1 MYSKLAYAETDRY
14 LVAKIGKTIQ
24 LTHRIV
30 GLVQVLEWS
39 WKIAA
44 EYLRINGSFTGTISE
59 DFVSNVCQIFKNL
72 YGEHYDEKRTFVVSV
87 VSVERAINIS
97 QALLEQYKVIMR
109 LADDPVRVTSTS
121 PNNPQH
127 SAMKRF
133 IVNRK
138 LEKSKSK
145 FGEHVR
151 SILLFK
157 SVIFTS
163 TTLYKA
169 CSVFRHHSGNVKSVL
184 QELLKVGLIIAFD
197 NGTVSSTKKAI
208 VYAKWLPNI
217 TNPLECQRFE
227 QMLASFDDDRISADS
242 VIACTTAVTLLP
254 HKARPK
260 LVVLN
265 YLTGDRYS
273 RLQLDFN
280 EDHTVS
286 ESKADVSDADEE
298 SNTSTVM
305 LDGN

>member
-14 LVAKIGKTIQ
+14 LMAKIGKTIQ